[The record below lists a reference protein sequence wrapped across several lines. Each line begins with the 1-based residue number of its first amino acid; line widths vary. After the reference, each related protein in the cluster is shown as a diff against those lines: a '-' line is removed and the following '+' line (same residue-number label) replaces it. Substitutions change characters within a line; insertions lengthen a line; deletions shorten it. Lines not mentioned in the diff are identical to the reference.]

1 MKEVK
6 DIKRIIEG
14 AIFAAETPLNVNHLL
29 DLFAEAEEKPEKALI
44 KEALEALTEDYQDRG
59 LELKNLASGYRFQV
73 RVDLAPWI
81 KRLWE
86 ERPPRYS
93 RALLET
99 LVLIA
104 YRQPVT
110 RGEIEEIRGVSVSS
124 NIVRTLI
131 DRDWVREVGVKD
143 VPGRPALLATTSQFL
158 DYFGLSKLEALPTL
172 DEIRD
177 LEEQG
182 HQLEAQ
188 LQLQARQAMEE
199 DLASDED
206 VPDAHSE
213 DDVEATFVEDEEVDE
228 NNEQIEV
235 VEMHED

>member
-158 DYFGLSKLEALPTL
+158 DYFGLSKLEELPTL

-213 DDVEATFVEDEEVDE
+213 EVDE